1 MKVIKGGSYQE
12 DDNHKLIKN
21 AFLAF
26 IKVFLKSPKELM
38 ENYHV
43 GIIAWNLANSHI
55 VTGMDKKALLDSTN
69 NASILS
75 KKEMNQVSKM
85 VDYKLS
91 NFPDLLHLIKSL
103 EFDFSDD
110 TMETFSL
117 EIVTIDEAS
126 AGLDEFMDEEDYDED
141 DYDDENNFFEGFI
154 KRSGIVVKPK
164 RNFGN
169 FTDASFKAV
178 EWSMYLFDDVSE
190 FDVDDDI
197 KKVAKP
203 WLEDIVIHEAEKY
216 NLSFEGFNKVTFK
229 YFEANFDYMFVP
241 DVYDLLAI
249 PVDKH

>member
-38 ENYHV
+38 ERYHV

-55 VTGMDKKALLDSTN
+55 VTGMDKKSLLESTN

-75 KKEMNQVSKM
+75 KKEMSLVSKM
-85 VDYKLS
+85 MDYKLS

-117 EIVTIDEAS
+117 EIVTIDQAS
-126 AGLDEFMDEEDYDED
+126 AGLDEFMDEEDDDYED
-141 DYDDENNFFEGFI
+141 DVFFEGFI
-154 KRSGIVVKPK
+154 NRSGIVVKPK
-164 RNFGN
+164 NNF
-169 FTDASFKAV
+169 FDLKDATYRDI
-178 EWSMYLFDDVSE
+178 EWTMYLFDDVSE
-190 FDVDDDI
+190 FDFDDDI
-197 KKVAKP
+197 KKLAKP
-203 WLEDIVIHEAEKY
+203 WLEDIVVHEASKY

-249 PVDKH
+249 PVDKL